1 MLREQCMPVDQ
12 LVTMKAQLT
21 SHIKIPA
28 AYKAGISLFMRA
40 NSENLDELLS
50 APDLP
55 VKQPSKSE
63 SWHPKWKCT
72 NSFPF

>member
-28 AYKAGISLFMRA
+28 SYKAGISLFMRA
-40 NSENLDELLS
+40 NSEHLKELMSSAELS
-50 APDLP
+50 
-55 VKQPSKSE
+55 VKQQQKF
-63 SWHPKWKCT
+63 
-72 NSFPF
+72 N